1 MKDYYAL
8 LEIEFGATEEEIR
21 KAYRR
26 LVKEYHPDHNDDPQA
41 ARKFIE
47 ITEAYETLTDPVRR
61 REYDRQYLQMLK
73 QKALVK
79 SGQSHHN
86 TTPPPPGGSSVNA
99 EKAGREKVEDANE
112 RNGNTVMALL
122 ILVAIMSFIGIAS
135 LPYGYY
141 TLLRIVVFVAAGIL
155 AIYDLDRKSTAFFII
170 SALVALIFNPIIPL
184 YLDKGTWQVLD
195 FLSGVYM
202 LVRAFG
208 LKK

>member
-73 QKALVK
+73 QKAMVK
-79 SGQSHHN
+79 SGLSYDN
-86 TTPPPPGGSSVNA
+86 ATPPLPGGSSVNT
-99 EKAGREKVEDANE
+99 EKPDSQNVEVSNKGDDKTA
-112 RNGNTVMALL
+112 MALL
-122 ILVAIMSFIGIAS
+122 ILVAVMSFIGIAS

-155 AIYDLDRKSTAFFII
+155 AIYDLDRKNTAFFII
-170 SALVALIFNPIIPL
+170 SALIALIFNPIIPL
-184 YLDKGTWQVLD
+184 YLDKDIWQVLD